1 MIRLLTKILSGFYQP
16 HHYSE
21 STDQL
26 QKKKKKESNMCLS
39 LISLLAAL
47 FPTDSNDGHGFCDVG
62 GVRDMWPFLFLHRS
76 ERWCQI

>member
-1 MIRLLTKILSGFYQP
+1 MIRLLTKILSGLYQP
-16 HHYSE
+16 YHYSE

-26 QKKKKKESNMCLS
+26 QKEKREQHVFVSYFPPRCP
-39 LISLLAAL
+39 

-76 ERWCQI
+76 ERWSQI